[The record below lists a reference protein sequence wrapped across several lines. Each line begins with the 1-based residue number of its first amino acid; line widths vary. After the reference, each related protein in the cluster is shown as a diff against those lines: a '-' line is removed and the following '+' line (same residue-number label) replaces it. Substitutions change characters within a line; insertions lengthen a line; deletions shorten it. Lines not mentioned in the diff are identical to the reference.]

1 MDRARLLRLLSLVA
15 LAGGLA
21 AAVPLGGSL
30 AKSWPHEQTVH
41 YVLGDSAPR
50 VLELDARW
58 AQIGAAPSDPASD
71 AWSREVTFR
80 YTAGKAPRVVT
91 HEPRMP
97 DGDYTVEIDLL
108 SDRER
113 NTITRHVKLEGG
125 STSIDLGGS
134 VPR

>member
-1 MDRARLLRLLSLVA
+1 VDRKRLLRLLSLVA

-30 AKSWPHEQTVH
+30 TKSWPHEQSVH

-58 AQIGAAPSDPASD
+58 AQVGGATSDPASD
-71 AWSREVTFR
+71 DWSREATFR
-80 YTAGKAPRVVT
+80 YTPGKAPRVVT

-97 DGDYTVEIDLL
+97 DGDYTVEIDLV
-108 SDRER
+108 SNSER
-113 NTITRHVKLEGG
+113 STVTRHVKLEGG
-125 STSIDLGGS
+125 ATSIDLASS